1 MHTGCCPGEQLRH
14 CAAPT
19 GTPPLPHCWEQG
31 WQRTPRLLG
40 MDQQSQE
47 DPSGCKRVLSRT
59 PRDHMSSGCSAQ
71 SPTTST
77 EPHSTALH
85 QPNPHSPQGMPQQLC
100 SPSLPCPSGR
110 NISAQE
116 WPQTAFVMLQ
126 QKQHSSLILLGH
138 LQKAIRSSALPT
150 PRSSQSH
157 PCSCSPPANRGKEFQ
172 FAPEHGEPCRQRMCW
187 GREALMGSGTVQG
200 LKRQF
205 WLKTSFCSDLSC
217 ECAFFPFSC

>member
-1 MHTGCCPGEQLRH
+1 MAENTQAAGHGSAEPGGPIWVQTGAQQDTQRPYVLGVQCPEPHHQHRAPQH
-14 CAAPT
+14 SPAPT
-19 GTPPLPHCWEQG
+19 
-31 WQRTPRLLG
+31 
-40 MDQQSQE
+40 
-47 DPSGCKRVLSRT
+47 K
-59 PRDHMSSGCSAQ
+59 
-71 SPTTST
+71 PT
-77 EPHSTALH
+77 
-85 QPNPHSPQGMPQQLC
+85 SPQGMPQQLC

-116 WPQTAFVMLQ
+116 WPRTAFVMLQ